1 MSVDLIRY
9 DLLVQDALR
18 AVVRRV
24 LTDVARDGLPGDHHL
39 YISFDTTAP
48 GVRLSPRLKERYPE
62 EMTIVLQH
70 QFWDL
75 IVTEVSF
82 EVGLSF
88 NGIPERL
95 FVPFASLKGFFDP
108 SVKFGLQFEPA
119 GVEDEDDAPE
129 AAPAPVAP
137 IAMARP
143 TSVPTSVPNTSV
155 PVTKPAATGAPAK
168 PDARPS
174 ARAEGKAKGEPAAD
188 ARSEAKPAP
197 SKPAEIKRSPA
208 PAAVPEPKEGAKEA
222 AKSEAKDEH
231 KSDTPGGAQVVRLD
245 AFRKK

>member
-119 GVEDEDDAPE
+119 GTEDDDTTE
-129 AAPAPVAP
+129 TAPAPVVP
-137 IAMARP
+137 IAMTRP
-143 TSVPTSVPNTSV
+143 TAVPTSVPNTSV
-155 PVTKPAATGAPAK
+155 PVTKPAASAPPRPEAK
-168 PDARPS
+168 PAART
-174 ARAEGKAKGEPAAD
+174 EGRPKGEAGAE
-188 ARSEAKPAP
+188 ARSEAKNAA
-197 SKPAEIKRSPA
+197 SKPAEAKRPQA
-208 PAAVPEPKEGAKEA
+208 PAAVQAPKEGAKESG
-222 AKSEAKDEH
+222 KGEAKDDA
-231 KSDTPGGAQVVRLD
+231 KSDASGGAQVVRLD